1 MKKVSVLCLLM
12 LLGFLDHG
20 FAVDA
25 YAQLSKVTITS
36 PTGTSIVI
44 PRAEEYMNGDSMDI
58 TWEDEHLVS
67 GKDFVVRWASPTKNY
82 YSKKRFRVDAY
93 YKLRYS
99 FDGLSWEDIA
109 SNVTPSGFDGSR
121 NQTCTYSWNVP
132 VVQESRRCWVK
143 VIGFDADGEKN
154 GTDTQWVYIRVKPA
168 VNVDIF
174 YSNNGGETWRSITE
188 VPYGNQYTWE
198 DVSMK
203 SRRCRFGA
211 QLKVVMKDGGDKT
224 VGSATSTEF
233 TVMSNQPAR
242 LAGNWS
248 GYYYSAPS
256 GTIPV
261 SGSIDSEN
269 KYNFVADLPF
279 GKAKF
284 LGRFY
289 GNCLDADDDGTLAV
303 TGDGTA
309 YAPPGHD
316 WSNDKPTAAI
326 DLDAETN
333 AALTAMKG
341 NWTLGDDLV
350 GSFAINRE

>member
-12 LLGFLDHG
+12 LIGILGHG

-25 YAQLSKVTITS
+25 YAQLRKVTIVN
-36 PTGTSIVI
+36 PTGTSII
-44 PRAEEYMNGDSMDI
+44 SPPSGESYTIGESMDI

-67 GKDFVVRWASPTKNY
+67 GENFLVRWASPTENY
-82 YSKKRFRVDAY
+82 YSKKRFRVNAT

-99 FDGLSWEDIA
+99 FDQITWENIPGEIA
-109 SNVTPSGFDGSR
+109 V
-121 NQTCTYSWNVP
+121 CEYLWKVP
-132 VVQESRRCWVK
+132 VVEQSRRCWIK
-143 VIGFDADGEKN
+143 VIGFDADGQKN
-154 GTDTQWVYIRVKPA
+154 DTDTRLVYIRAKPA
-168 VNVDIF
+168 VNVDIS
-174 YSNNGGETWRSITE
+174 YSTNGGETWRSITR
-188 VPYGNQYTWE
+188 VPIGGNPYPW

-211 QLKVVMKDGGDKT
+211 LVKVVMKDGGDRT
-224 VGSATSTEF
+224 VGSAVSTEF
-233 TVMSNQPAR
+233 TVISNQPAR

-261 SGSIDSEN
+261 SGTIDSEN
-269 KYNFVADLPF
+269 RYNFIGELPF

-284 LGRFY
+284 LGKFH
-289 GNCLDADDDGTLAV
+289 GNCLDADDDGTLAIS
-303 TGDGTA
+303 GDGTA
-309 YAPPGHD
+309 YAPSGHV

-326 DLDAETN
+326 DLDADAN
-333 AALTAMKG
+333 AAMTAMKG
-341 NWTLGDDLV
+341 NWTLSDILV

>member
-1 MKKVSVLCLLM
+1 MKKVSILCLLM
-12 LLGFLDHG
+12 FLGLLGHG

-25 YAQLSKVTITS
+25 YAQLSKVTIVN
-36 PTGTSIVI
+36 PTGTSIFS
-44 PRAEEYMNGDSMDI
+44 PQPEEYVNGDTMNIS
-58 TWEDEHLVS
+58 WEDEHLVS
-67 GKDFVVRWASPTKNY
+67 GETFLVRWASPTENY
-82 YSKKRFRVDAY
+82 VS

-99 FDGLSWEDIA
+99 FDNVAWEDIA
-109 SNVTPSGFDGSR
+109 SDITAR
-121 NQTCTYSWNVP
+121 EYSWKVP
-132 VVQESRRCWVK
+132 VVEQSKRCWIK
-143 VIGFDADGEKN
+143 VVGFDANGQKN
-154 GTDTQWVYIRVKPA
+154 GTDTRLVYIRVKPA
-168 VNVDIF
+168 VNVNIF
-174 YSNNGGETWRSITE
+174 YSTNGGETWRSITQ
-188 VPYGNQYTWE
+188 VSYGEAGQYPW

-211 QLKVVMKDGGDKT
+211 LVKVVMKDGGDKT
-224 VGSATSTEF
+224 VGSAMSREF
-233 TVMSNQPAR
+233 TVISNQPAR

-261 SGSIDSEN
+261 SGTIDSEN
-269 KYNFVADLPF
+269 QYNFVGELPF

-284 LGRFY
+284 LGKFH
-289 GNCLDADDDGTLAV
+289 GNCLDADDDGTLAI

-309 YAPPGHD
+309 YAPPGRL

-341 NWTLGDDLV
+341 RWALSDDLV